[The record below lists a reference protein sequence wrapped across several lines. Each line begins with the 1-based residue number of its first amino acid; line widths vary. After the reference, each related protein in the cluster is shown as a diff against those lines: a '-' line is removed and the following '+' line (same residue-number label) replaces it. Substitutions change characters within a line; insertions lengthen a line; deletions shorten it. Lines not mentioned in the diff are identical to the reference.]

1 MDCSENRKLVSTRR
15 GFLIGGASFA
25 AWAYVPKFAF
35 ARMSGQDPRLIIVI
49 LRGAL
54 DGLATVAPLGDP
66 DYARLHG
73 SIALQASGTNAAL
86 PLDSFFSL
94 HPAMPNFARLFRE
107 KNATVVH

>member
-1 MDCSENRKLVSTRR
+1 MDCSENRKLISTRR
-15 GFLIGGASFA
+15 AFLTGGATFA
-25 AWAYVPKFAF
+25 AWAYMPKFAL

-73 SIALQASGTNAAL
+73 SIALQRSCRFCRFVL
-86 PLDSFFSL
+86 PLRKRGWR
-94 HPAMPNFARLFRE
+94 ARPDGVE
-107 KNATVVH
+107 ADHHQ